1 MPCNVDIPPPAI
13 THGTAFL
20 LTTTPRLPAISMC
33 MSWDMVIASF
43 AMTIPVNKSTPTI
56 ILQPRKVTKEIHPV
70 MKGKIVKPK
79 GSITREYRWEDVGL
93 EEEKLENIKQFVK
106 YLVVKYLDT
115 RMSWVKNKSKRK
127 AAIEKIQKKVLDS
140 FPILGQYINCWPV
153 LDVIKTYLKYTS
165 ETFRKCPSASG
176 NAAPSGAGPSDSG
189 ASLSDDNASGASV
202 GSESMP
208 SSKKSLQG
216 RIIEERKE
224 KYGQFSSQSFV
235 HSQGAIQ
242 SET

>member
-1 MPCNVDIPPPAI
+1 MLCNIDIPPPAI
-13 THGTAFL
+13 THRTAFL
-20 LTTTPRLPAISMC
+20 LTTTPRLPAISMR

-43 AMTIPVNKSTPTI
+43 AMTIPMDKSTPTA

-70 MKGKIVKPK
+70 MKGKIVKPR
-79 GSITREYRWEDVGL
+79 GSITREYHWEDVGL
-93 EEEKLENIKQFVK
+93 EEEELESIKQFVK

-115 RMSWVKNKSKRK
+115 RLSWVKNKSKRK
-127 AAIEKIQKKVLDS
+127 AAISKIQKKALDS
-140 FPILGQYINCWPV
+140 FPILGQYVDCWPV
-153 LDVIKTYLKYTS
+153 LDVIKTHLKYTS
-165 ETFRKCPSASG
+165 EAFCKTLPSASG
-176 NAAPSGAGPSDSG
+176 NAAPSG

-224 KYGQFSSQSFV
+224 KYGQFSFAV
-235 HSQGAIQ
+235 VRP
-242 SET
+242 